1 MKIQSK
7 VVEYHT
13 LRTDNRLPLHDLE
26 VSGQTVD
33 SYSVYSIVH
42 VGRVRAV
49 SSAKSI
55 AHVGAVSSIAHVG
68 AVSSAKSIAQASW
81 DGSVLY
87 AIRRTVQILH
97 NDVRTQVRIIVE
109 QSNMIL

>member
-1 MKIQSK
+1 M
-7 VVEYHT
+7 VEYHT

-55 AHVGAVSSIAHVG
+55 AHVGAVSS
-68 AVSSAKSIAQASW
+68 AKSIAQASW

-109 QSNMIL
+109 QSNVIL